1 MICHTCN
8 QSKLMLDGM
17 WWTKFKIL
25 GGVALALLSML
36 FAGLWQRSERKRAE
50 DELGDEQVARAVE
63 AKAHKAMRDGL
74 IAESKLENKRDK
86 KPAVRGRFSNKP

>member
-1 MICHTCN
+1 
-8 QSKLMLDGM
+8 M

-50 DELGDEQVARAVE
+50 DELGDEQAARAVE